1 MPMDDD
7 VIKAMTRW
15 PNVPAAWGWL
25 RIDRRGHWFIVKRD
39 TPDFNESRDGIG
51 SIVRNERLIDFMARN
66 YNAEPNGAWYFQNG
80 PQRVFVDCELAPLV
94 WRVEHEQDQLRWVA
108 HTGAIANETLAVA
121 VDVDGNVYIKT
132 ELGPGVIDDRQ
143 LARLDQW
150 LREND
155 DGSMQLLTNRVT
167 STYLPVALNSEPAL
181 LWGFEKAPRPAT

>member
-1 MPMDDD
+1 MDDD
-7 VIKAMTRW
+7 VTKAMARW

-39 TPDFNESRDGIG
+39 IPDFDEARDGLG

-66 YNAEPNGAWYFQNG
+66 YAAELDGAWYFQNG

-94 WRVEHEQDQLRWVA
+94 WRVDHEQERLVWVA
-108 HTGAIANETLAVA
+108 HTGAIATQTMAAA
-121 VDVDGNVYIKT
+121 VDSLGNVYVNT

-150 LREND
+150 LDEND
-155 DGSMQLLTNRVT
+155 DGTMDLLTDKIT
-167 STYLPVALNSEPAL
+167 SHKVPVALNSEPAL
-181 LWGFEKAPRPAT
+181 LWGFQKSPRQAK